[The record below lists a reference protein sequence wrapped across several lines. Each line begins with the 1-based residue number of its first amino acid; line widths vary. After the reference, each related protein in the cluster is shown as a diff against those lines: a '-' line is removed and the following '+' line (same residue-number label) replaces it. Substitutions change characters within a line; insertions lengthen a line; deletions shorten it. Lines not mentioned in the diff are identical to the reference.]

1 MKKLSFISTLLLLT
15 LASTSFAQDLTS
27 FEDINITD
35 EDYGYELSRY
45 NIKDDNFSLEF
56 NYGGITNLSE
66 FASTNTISGT
76 ITFYSERYSLNLY
89 GALNTLDVAS
99 VTQFD
104 NLDAS
109 LSVYSVGAGLSR
121 RSILINDFINIKSIY
136 DEIQAHL
143 TYNISDS
150 EAFGTELSGIGF
162 NASYGLI
169 YRASSGLHFS
179 ARFIYNLMA
188 LESSDETI
196 TTEASASWV
205 SAQLGVGFI
214 F

>member
-1 MKKLSFISTLLLLT
+1 MKKLSLISTLLLT
-15 LASTSFAQDLTS
+15 LNSSVFAQDLTS
-27 FEDINITD
+27 FEDINVVD
-35 EDYGYELSRY
+35 EDYGYETSRY

-76 ITFYSERYSLNLY
+76 LTFYSDRYSLSLY

-109 LSVYSVGAGLSR
+109 LSVYTGGLGLSR

-136 DEIQAHL
+136 DEIHAHI
-143 TYNISDS
+143 TYNMTDS
-150 EAFGTELSGIGF
+150 EAFGTELSGLGF
-162 NASYGLI
+162 NAGYGLI

-179 ARFIYNLMA
+179 ARLIYNLMA
-188 LESSDETI
+188 LKSSDDTI
-196 TTEASASWV
+196 TAEASASWV